1 VHRWIDQV
9 DKERERQKKRERER
23 KKERTALCAL
33 APVDTIDSLGWM
45 AYLK

>member
-1 VHRWIDQV
+1 MRAQMDRPGGQRERKKK
-9 DKERERQKKRERER
+9 KERER
-23 KKERTALCAL
+23 ERTALCAL